1 MIFLQYQD
9 LMAGSKHVP
18 NKTFYAVS
26 TTPLLSYLV
35 TVLVYTVI
43 TNGVTRKEHPQ
54 RLRDIFTAVSNS

>member
-9 LMAGSKHVP
+9 LMAGSKHAL

-26 TTPLLSYLV
+26 TTTLLSFII

-54 RLRDIFTAVSNS
+54 RLNS